1 MKRRLLSSIFI
12 TACLW
17 AIANLSEHQPRVQSG
32 VKLSITT
39 ATNLFHLRS
48 HE

>member
-17 AIANLSEHQPRVQSG
+17 AIANLSEHQPPSQSG

-39 ATNLFHLRS
+39 ATNLLYLPDP
-48 HE
+48 E